1 MQEVYLLTAQKQ
13 MSDSS
18 DEVGGGG
25 RGLLRFLLSLQ
36 HFKMLKLKL
45 WDGSLLKPLWT
56 PF

>member
-25 RGLLRFLLSLQ
+25 GDNTGFYSVN
-36 HFKMLKLKL
+36 KI
-45 WDGSLLKPLWT
+45 
-56 PF
+56 